1 MFYLELCSHFL
12 FCIFKLAVYFLW
24 LHLINNVTL
33 ASFDNVSLASLDNVS
48 MATIGFFTLC
58 QQSSSTFF
66 KTGACFFGCDW
77 FIDLAS
83 TRVFTIWNQLSNRRF
98 YLRIGPLA
106 LLQRPQPWQEFNAN
120 RPRFFKNLRLP
131 AANQPFSKLHH
142 LSSSQLRTYL
152 HLLLCTKSVS
162 ISIPFFICYLHT
174 EFHFTFCLHHFFHS
188 WYIYLQI
195 LSSLPFTI

>member
-12 FCIFKLAVYFLW
+12 FWIFMLAIHFLW
-24 LHLINNVTL
+24 LHLIMFSL
-33 ASFDNVSLASLDNVS
+33 ASLDNVSLASLDKVS
-48 MATIGFFTLC
+48 LATIGFFTSC
-58 QQSSSTFF
+58 QQSSLTLRTSF
-66 KTGACFFGCDW
+66 KTGAFFFGCDW

-83 TRVFTIWNQLSNRRF
+83 TSVISIWIQLSNLRF
-98 YLRIGPLA
+98 LPSNGSLA
-106 LLQRPQPWQEFNAN
+106 SLQRPQPWQEFNAN
-120 RPRFFKNLRLP
+120 RFFKNLWLP

-142 LSSSQLRTYL
+142 LSSSWLYTYL
-152 HLLLCTKSVS
+152 HLLLSTKSVP

-174 EFHFTFCLHHFFHS
+174 KFHFTFCLHHIFHS